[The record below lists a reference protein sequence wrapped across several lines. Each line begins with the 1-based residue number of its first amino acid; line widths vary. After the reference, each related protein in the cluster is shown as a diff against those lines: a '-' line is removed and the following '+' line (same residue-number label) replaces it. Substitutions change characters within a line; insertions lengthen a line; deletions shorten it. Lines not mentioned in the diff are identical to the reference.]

1 MTVIND
7 STDSTIYAIAKCLN
21 EIIVNPDFN
30 LSLQKVVNWLADSL
44 EIDRCFISE
53 SGNSKMY
60 LSFFSQNTEKDNF
73 QRQQYDQVIL
83 NSELFPEIHSI
94 LIDNRSFKV
103 SINNKVSA
111 KLQHWLQTANL
122 QSLLLIP
129 VFRGNKF
136 WGCIGFG
143 DSKNTRTWHNSEFQ
157 LHSLA
162 NAIGSALESQSIKN
176 ELERKNGDVS
186 IIGSSINE
194 IVWKVD
200 LIENTSKVSGS
211 KNFIQSLR
219 NSVSSDNILDWF
231 DKLMHVDDK
240 ERVKKKIMSFLADK
254 DSYAEE
260 DVYRLY
266 NKKSSRYYWMHSRY
280 KVRRNE
286 EGVAISITGNSVDI
300 SETKEVG
307 FELSK
312 QREQYEFL
320 VESLGQIVFTLD
332 TNGNLLFAS
341 SSIEDISGYNINDLK
356 ARPLIDLFS
365 EEYRGLLKDDLQKLL
380 SANLMIV
387 DKRVRLINSSG
398 ETIWVRIM
406 LKTTY
411 NFNNEPDGFFGILE
425 NIHEK
430 YNAELLLRDTNEQIN
445 SILNNSK
452 EIIITIDLED
462 NRVVNVNRAISI
474 LDYTPADFINSTY
487 KDWPPNQQK
496 KFLELMKLAVQSEL
510 QVKNQRIDLYNK
522 TNSRFIPFEFSTSI
536 FYIKNTK
543 YLMCVLR
550 DISERLI
557 YEENLKHISNQLT
570 HLINN
575 IDDVYAIYNLKT
587 NAYDFVSDNIENLF
601 GCDKKLFYN
610 DTEFWKSRIVNEDA
624 KSVVTEVAKI
634 VANKTKGQIFYRI
647 NSMQGEQKMILE
659 KLVVSVDKDGEADKL
674 YIVKTDYT
682 NIENAEK
689 SLIET
694 QRKFQFISEN
704 LSDFISIHDP
714 DWNFTYASPSVK
726 NILGFEP
733 SEILGLGGFDL
744 VHADDLQAI
753 LDNSLNP
760 IVLEKKE
767 TQFRYRMVSKDGGYK
782 WVETYAKPVIN
793 TKGEISSIICST
805 RDVTDQINAENR
817 LKESEEQYRLISENS
832 NDLIGIHNLDKEF
845 IYVSP
850 SCKQVLGYDAEE
862 LIGKKPQDV
871 YLKKEPDGTSVINE
885 ANEVI
890 RQKKERKYI
899 SAIITKTGEEKL
911 LEVWL
916 KPIFKGDELVALQS
930 ASRDV
935 TEREKLLNELE
946 QSLEKERELNEL
958 RAKFVSTASHQFR
971 TPLTVIQSGVE
982 IMEMYIEDL
991 PQEKKKKFQ
1000 KQFIKLQE
1008 EIDRLSYLMN
1018 DVLLLGRANAG
1029 RTPYEPIKGNLVNF
1043 CKSILENKYNNL
1055 YPPDR
1060 QVVLSVSGNEVPV
1073 LFDPKLLDHVVENI
1087 LNNGYKYSTK
1097 GNLSLQIVFEDKC
1110 VKLILTDQGIGIPED
1125 DIKNMFQPF
1134 YRAKNTYEFEGTGLG
1149 LSIVKE
1155 FVEKHG
1161 GNIYLTSELNKG
1173 TTVSVIL
1180 PIE

>member
-1 MTVIND
+1 MTVITD

-30 LSLQKVVNWLADSL
+30 NSLQNVVNWLADSL

-53 SGNSKMY
+53 NGHSRIH
-60 LSFFSQNTEKDNF
+60 LSFFSQNTEKDSF
-73 QRQQYDQVIL
+73 QVQQYDQVIL
-83 NSELFPEIHSI
+83 NSELFPEIHSA
-94 LIDNRSFKV
+94 LIENRCFKV

-111 KLQHWLQTANL
+111 KLHHWLQTANL

-129 VFRGNKF
+129 VFRGNKI

-162 NAIGSALESQSIKN
+162 MAIGSALESLNIKN
-176 ELERKNGDVS
+176 ELERKNGEVS
-186 IIGSSINE
+186 SIGSAINE

-200 LIENTSKVSGS
+200 LIENTTKVSGS
-211 KNFIQSLR
+211 KNFIQSLKI
-219 NSVSSDNILDWF
+219 SGISGNILDWF
-231 DKLMHVDDK
+231 DKLMHEDDK
-240 ERVKKKIMSFLADK
+240 DRVRVKIRNFLADK

-266 NKKSSRYYWMHSRY
+266 NEKTSRYYWMHSRY
-280 KVRRNE
+280 KVRRHAD
-286 EGVAISITGNSVDI
+286 GYAVFLTGNSVDI

-320 VESLGQIVFTLD
+320 VESLGQVVFTLD
-332 TNGNLLFAS
+332 LKGRFLYAS
-341 SSIEDISGYNINDLK
+341 SSIEIVAGYKNEEITGKPLYNVISVEYKDDI
-356 ARPLIDLFS
+356 A
-365 EEYRGLLKDDLQKLL
+365 EDLQKLL
-380 SANLMIV
+380 TTEVLIV
-387 DKRVRLINSSG
+387 DKRVKLFNKKG
-398 ETIWVRIM
+398 ETIWVRLM

-411 NFNNEPDGFFGILE
+411 NYNNEPDGFFGILE
-425 NIHEK
+425 NINDK

-452 EIIITIDLED
+452 EIIITIDLEN
-462 NRVVNVNRAISI
+462 NRVVNVNEAISI
-474 LDYTPADFINSTY
+474 LDYSPGDFINSTY
-487 KDWPPNQQK
+487 KDWAPNQQK

-510 QVKNQRIDLYNK
+510 QVKNQRIDLHNK
-522 TNSRFIPFEFSTSI
+522 TNTRFIPFEFSTSI
-536 FYIKNTK
+536 FYIKNIK

-557 YEENLKHISNQLT
+557 YEENLHHISNQLT

-587 NAYDFVSDNIENLF
+587 HAYDFVSDNIESLF
-601 GCDKKLFYN
+601 GCDKKLFYD
-610 DTEFWKSRIVNEDA
+610 DTEFWKSRIVNEDV
-624 KSVVTEVAKI
+624 KSVVTAVEKI
-634 VANKTKGQIFYRI
+634 VSKKSKGQIFYRI
-647 NSMQGEQKMILE
+647 NSLNGEQKMILE
-659 KLVVSVDKDGEADKL
+659 KLVVSVDKEGDADKL

-726 NILGFEP
+726 NILGFDP
-733 SEILGLGGFDL
+733 QEILGLGGFDL
-744 VHADDLQAI
+744 VHADDLLAI
-753 LDNSLNP
+753 LDHSLNP
-760 IVLEKKE
+760 IVFEKKE
-767 TQFRYRMVSKDGGYK
+767 TQFRYRMLSKDGAYK

-793 TKGEISSIICST
+793 AKGEISSIICST
-805 RDVTDQINAENR
+805 RDVTDQTNAENR

-850 SCKQVLGYDAEE
+850 SCKQVLGFDADE

-871 YLKKEPDGTSVINE
+871 YLKKEANDTLVVNE

-890 RQKKERKYI
+890 SQKKERKYI
-899 SAIITKTGEEKL
+899 SAIITKNGEEKL

-916 KPIFKGDELVALQS
+916 KPIFKGEELVALQS

-935 TEREKLLNELE
+935 TEREKLLKDLE

-971 TPLTVIQSGVE
+971 TPLTVIQTGVE

-991 PQEKKKKFQ
+991 PKEKQQKFQ
-1000 KQFIKLQE
+1000 KQFVKLQE

-1029 RTPYEPIKGNLVNF
+1029 RTPYEPIISNLTNF

-1060 QVVLSVSGNEVPV
+1060 QVVLSVLGNEVPIS
-1073 LFDPKLLDHVVENI
+1073 FDPKLLDHVIENI
-1087 LNNGYKYSTK
+1087 LNNAYKYSTE
-1097 GNLSLQIVFEDKC
+1097 GNLLFDIVYEEKK
-1110 VKLILTDQGIGIPED
+1110 VNLRIADQGIGIPED

-1161 GNIYLTSELNKG
+1161 GNIFLASKLNKG
-1173 TTVSVIL
+1173 TSVSVIL